1 MYVYICVCIYIYIYI
16 YICIYMCV
24 YRNMKPA
31 ASKPH
36 RNSKYCTNAAVEH
49 IFHCNFFFILIFV
62 EVSERFGLC
71 SEC

>member
-1 MYVYICVCIYIYIYI
+1 MHVCMCVCMYIYV
-16 YICIYMCV
+16 CV

-49 IFHCNFFFILIFV
+49 IFHCNFFNFDI
-62 EVSERFGLC
+62 C
-71 SEC
+71 